1 MIPQFLRYSLV
12 IEKIVFSLRLA
23 YTGCCFLEILRV
35 LIYFVSMIDHLWICD
50 LKLLGCCCFRLCIGL
65 CQEMIFWGWNLK
77 VKFQSFF
84 VFYLVLL
91 WMLLTQLFLPF
102 YIINISSIYQ
112 RYIRCGRDISWNWN
126 NFHKLFFRIFSIT
139 TRSSRPEES
148 PLAESYSSKVRD
160 VSPVTLL

>member
-1 MIPQFLRYSLV
+1 MLFFRNLACSNLTCKYDRSFVDLR
-12 IEKIVFSLRLA
+12 F
-23 YTGCCFLEILRV
+23 
-35 LIYFVSMIDHLWICD
+35 
-50 LKLLGCCCFRLCIGL
+50 
-65 CQEMIFWGWNLK
+65 K
-77 VKFQSFF
+77 VA
-84 VFYLVLL
+84 
-91 WMLLTQLFLPF
+91 WMLLFSSFYWIVSRNDFLGVKFESQISKFFCFLLSSSMKLSTQLLLPF

-112 RYIRCGRDISWNWN
+112 RYIRCGRDISWNWS